1 ELGNPSA
8 VHGFGRATRRIV
20 EESREQIAEVLGAE
34 PAEVILTSGGT
45 EADNLAVL
53 GHWEA
58 EAAQHGGEP
67 PGLVVSAVEHPAVLE
82 SAHHLADHRGA
93 PLHVAPVTGGGL
105 VDLAALADH
114 LDAAARAGMR
124 TALCSVMWANNETG
138 ALQPLADVIALAADH
153 GLPVHSDAV
162 Q

>member
-1 ELGNPSA
+1 MGAYLDHAATTPVLPEAADAFAQTARELGNPSA

-105 VDLAALADH
+105 VDLRSEEH
-114 LDAAARAGMR
+114 
-124 TALCSVMWANNETG
+124 TSE
-138 ALQPLADVIALAADH
+138 LQ
-153 GLPVHSDAV
+153 SR
-162 Q
+162 